1 MRAPSST
8 FVVIGRLVLL
18 CGAGLALI
26 GGLAL
31 SRARDRREAAAQVS
45 SERYV
50 CPMHPEV
57 VAHAPGECP
66 ICRMELERVTG
77 DSVRAAIAADGNL
90 VNVVKRRVVSQLI
103 RAPAWLDANGAVMA
117 VLHKDDLVGL
127 PAGSPAKF
135 FGTQTSRAGLEVR
148 LSAGEAA
155 PWDAS
160 TAKVRFIA
168 AKAAPTK
175 VGVTTDTGWLDI
187 AARPRE
193 LLVVPSN
200 AVLYTAEG
208 PYVVAVS
215 TDGQGFSKRPVEIG
229 RILDSGYV
237 AELSKDRFGAIVVLS
252 GLREND
258 RVVVEDTF
266 FLDAERRLQ
275 EGRGMGPEVM
285 Q

>member
-1 MRAPSST
+1 
-8 FVVIGRLVLL
+8 
-18 CGAGLALI
+18 
-26 GGLAL
+26 
-31 SRARDRREAAAQVS
+31 
-45 SERYV
+45 
-50 CPMHPEV
+50 MHPEV
-57 VAHAPGECP
+57 VAPVPGECP

-90 VNVVKRRVVSQLI
+90 VTVVKRRVISQLI
-103 RAPAWLDANGAVMA
+103 RAPAWLDADGAVST

-135 FGTQTSRAGLEVR
+135 FGSQTSRAGIEVH
-148 LSAGEAA
+148 LSAGEPAF
-155 PWDAS
+155 WDAS

-168 AKAAPTK
+168 AEVAASRAD
-175 VGVTTDTGWLDI
+175 VTGDTGWLDI

-193 LLVVPSN
+193 LLAVPSN

-215 TDGQGFSKRPVEIG
+215 PDGKAFSKRPVEIG
-229 RILDSGYV
+229 RILDSGSM

-275 EGRGMGPEVM
+275 EGRGIGPEVT